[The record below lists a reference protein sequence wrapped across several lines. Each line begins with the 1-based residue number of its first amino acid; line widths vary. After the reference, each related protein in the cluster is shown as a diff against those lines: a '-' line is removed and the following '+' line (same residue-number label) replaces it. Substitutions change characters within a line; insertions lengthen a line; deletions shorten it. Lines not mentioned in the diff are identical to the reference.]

1 MARLC
6 AFLAVLLLL
15 LTFNA
20 YACVLPLSTPAEMNC
35 ASTTEEPTR
44 QTCDAFL
51 EIGPHSE
58 GSSNHSVT
66 TLHLDVEL
74 PVPFPG
80 PIFSV
85 SQPARPSG
93 SIDTHLHLSIH
104 TTVLRT

>member
-6 AFLAVLLLL
+6 AFLALLLLL

-20 YACVLPLSTPAEMNC
+20 YACLLPLSTPAEMNC
-35 ASTTEEPTR
+35 SSTTEEPIR

-58 GSSNHSVT
+58 SSSSHGVT

-74 PVPFPG
+74 LVLFPG
-80 PIFSV
+80 PIFSA

-104 TTVLRT
+104 TTVLRV